1 MVHTS
6 VFNFSRVSTYL
17 LAALFV
23 LANVVLPQ
31 LFHLIPLGGLSFQP
45 MFLLV
50 LVAALVCGW
59 QVALLTALVSPL
71 VNTLLFDMPTLTM
84 LPVLLIK
91 GGVMAFLL
99 RWALQSSVRLG
110 FRLAGAVV
118 ATQLIGVFLG
128 WGVLGQS
135 ASLLQDF
142 YTILPAMLLQL
153 ALVALKV
160 KKIF

>member
-1 MVHTS
+1 MFHTS

-59 QVALLTALVSPL
+59 QVALITALASPL
-71 VNTLLFDMPTLTM
+71 VNTMLFDMPTLTM

-99 RWALQSSVRLG
+99 RWALQSSARPGL
-110 FRLAGAVV
+110 RLAGAVV

-153 ALVALKV
+153 AVVVLKV
-160 KKIF
+160 KKVF

>member
-1 MVHTS
+1 
-6 VFNFSRVSTYL
+6 
-17 LAALFV
+17 
-23 LANVVLPQ
+23 
-31 LFHLIPLGGLSFQP
+31 

-59 QVALLTALVSPL
+59 QVALITALASPL

-128 WGVLGQS
+128 WGMLGQS

-153 ALVALKV
+153 ALVAIKV